1 MKAAIAW
8 FARNSV
14 AANLL
19 MLVIVVG
26 GLLSLPRVKME
37 IFPTVEA
44 DLVIVTVPYRGA
56 SPAEVENGV
65 CIRVEERIQ
74 GIEGIERLNCTASE
88 GAGVVMA
95 EVHSWADTDAVLD
108 DIKTEVDAI
117 DTFPAETEKPT
128 IKRATMRARV
138 INVAVYGDVDERT
151 LREYGQKVRDDIAE
165 LPGITVAKLRNA
177 RDYEISIE
185 VSESNLERHA
195 LTFDDVV
202 QAVRRSSL
210 DLPAG
215 AIKTRGGEISLRTK
229 GQAYSGQDFENIVLV
244 ANPDGSRILVG
255 DVAEVIDGFEEA
267 DRWANFDG
275 KPSVM
280 VQVYRVGDQGAL
292 DVAAQVKK
300 YVGEAQA
307 SMPPGLSL
315 TTWQDESIYLRAR
328 LNTLIA
334 NGRLGF
340 FLILGVLAMF
350 LRFRLAFWVGLGIPI
365 AMLGTF
371 IVLPWFDVSINLLSL
386 FAFLVVLGILVDDAI
401 VVGENVHTHQER
413 GEDPLESAIE
423 GAQEVAVP
431 VTFGVLTTIAAFS
444 PLLMI
449 PGDMGKMTKQIP
461 IVVITAL
468 VFSFIESKLI
478 LPAHLAHARARG
490 NKKGAFSSATWK
502 KVQAAVIGGLDRFT
516 RGPYARVL
524 SHAVEWRYSTAAAGV
539 AIILLTVGLVGGGWV
554 RFNFMPAIEGDN
566 VVAFLT
572 LPQGTPAEVTAK
584 AISQLEASAEEV
596 RAELDATHVSQE
608 GSVYHHILSSIGE
621 QPYRNQQERDSSGA
635 LGVKPNEPHAGEVNI
650 ELAPSEMR
658 GATSLEVAN
667 LWRERTG
674 PIPDTVEL
682 GFTSSMFDAGEALH
696 VELRGEDGD
705 ELRDAAAAL
714 KRRLA
719 QYPGVFDIT
728 DSYRG
733 GKQEVALS
741 IRDSAE
747 ALGLSLQ
754 DLARQVRQAF
764 YGDEAQRIQRGRD
777 DVRVMVRYPEAS
789 RRSLGDVEQMR
800 VRMADGT
807 AVPFS
812 SVGDYEIDRSYA
824 TIYRADRRRIV
835 SVTADVDENVASPN
849 DIVADLKANVLP
861 VLLADTPS
869 VSYTLQGEQAEQAEF
884 STFMLRGFAIA
895 MLVIF
900 ALLAIPLASY
910 VQPLIIMTAIPFGMV
925 GAILGHLVMGWDLS
939 MFSVIGMV
947 AVSGVVVNDSLVL
960 VDYVNRTRHAG
971 ATAIDAVQAAGVARL
986 RPILLTSLTT
996 FAGLSPLLAERSVQA
1011 QFLIPMAISL
1021 AFGVLFSTAVTLV
1034 LVPTAYLIVDDA
1046 TRFMAKLRQGGSD
1059 PTPADEPST
1068 AH

>member
-26 GLLSLPRVKME
+26 GLLSLQQVKME
-37 IFPTVEA
+37 IFPSVEA
-44 DLVIVTVPYRGA
+44 DLVIVSVPYRGA
-56 SPAEVENGV
+56 SPAEVERGV
-65 CIRVEERIQ
+65 CVRVEERIQ
-74 GIEGIERLNCTASE
+74 GIEGIERLDCTASE

-95 EVHSWADTDAVLD
+95 EVHAWANTDAVLD

-151 LREYGQKVRDDIAE
+151 LREYGQMVRDDIAE

-185 VSESNLERHA
+185 VSESDLQRHA
-195 LTFDDVV
+195 MTFDDVV
-202 QAVRRSSL
+202 RAVRRSSL

-215 AIKTRGGEISLRTK
+215 SIKTGGGEISLRTNA
-229 GQAYSGQDFENIVLV
+229 QAYSGQDFEDIVLV
-244 ANPDGSRILVG
+244 ANPDGSRIHLG
-255 DVAEVIDGFEEA
+255 DVAKVIDGFEEA
-267 DRWANFDG
+267 DRWAKFDG

-292 DVAAQVKK
+292 EVAEQVKK
-300 YVGEAQA
+300 YVGESQA
-307 SMPPGLSL
+307 SVPPGLSL
-315 TTWQDESIYLRAR
+315 TTWQDESVYLRAR
-328 LNTLIA
+328 LNTLIS
-334 NGRLGF
+334 NGRVGF

-350 LRFRLAFWVGLGIPI
+350 LRFRLAFWVGLGVPI
-365 AMLGTF
+365 AILGTF
-371 IVLPWFDVSINLLSL
+371 IALPWFDVSINLLSL

-401 VVGENVHTHQER
+401 VVGENIHTHQER
-413 GEDPLESAIE
+413 GEDPLESAIT

-449 PGDMGKMTKQIP
+449 PGDMGKMTRQIP
-461 IVVITAL
+461 TVVITAL

-490 NKKGAFSSATWK
+490 NKKSAFSFMWWKRLQSA
-502 KVQAAVIGGLDRFT
+502 VVGALDRFT
-516 RGPYARVL
+516 RGPYARFL
-524 SHAVEWRYSTAAAGV
+524 AFAVEWRYSTAATGAAMV
-539 AIILLTVGLVGGGWV
+539 LLTVGLIGGGWV
-554 RFNFMPAIEGDN
+554 RFDFMPAIEGDN
-566 VVAFLT
+566 VVAYLS
-572 LPQGTPAEVTAK
+572 LPQGTPAEVTAE
-584 AISQLEASAEEV
+584 AIKKLEASAAEV
-596 RAELDATHVSQE
+596 RAELDAANRSPD
-608 GSVYHHILSSIGE
+608 GSVYQHILSSIGE
-621 QPYRNQQERDSSGA
+621 QPYRNQQERESSGA
-635 LGVKPNEPHAGEVNI
+635 LGVKPNEPHTGEVNI
-650 ELAPSEMR
+650 ELTPSEIR
-658 GATSLEVAN
+658 GVTSLEVAN
-667 LWRERTG
+667 LWRAKTP
-674 PIPDTVEL
+674 PIPDAVEL
-682 GFTSSMFDAGEALH
+682 GFSSAMFDAGAALH
-696 VELRGEDGD
+696 IELRGENGDG
-705 ELRDAAAAL
+705 LRSAAAAL
-714 KRRLA
+714 KRHLN
-719 QYPGVFDIT
+719 QYPGVYDVT

-733 GKQEVALS
+733 GKQEVAIS
-741 IRDSAE
+741 IRESAE

-754 DLARQVRQAF
+754 DVARQVRQAF
-764 YGDEAQRIQRGRD
+764 YGDEAQRVQRGRD
-777 DVRVMVRYPEAS
+777 DVRVMVRYPQSS
-789 RRSLGDVEQMR
+789 RKSLGDVEQMR
-800 VRMADGT
+800 VRLADGT

-812 SVGDYEIDRSYA
+812 AVGKYDIDRGYS

-835 SVTADVDENVASPN
+835 AVTADVDENVATPN
-849 DIVADLKANVLP
+849 EIVADLSKNVLP
-861 VLLADTPS
+861 VLLADFDGVT
-869 VSYTLQGEQAEQAEF
+869 YTLQGEQAEQAEF
-884 STFMLRGFAIA
+884 GTFMLRGFAIA

-925 GAILGHLVMGWDLS
+925 GAIFGHLLMGWNLS

-960 VDYVNRTRHAG
+960 VDYVNRARKRGRSVIH
-971 ATAIDAVQAAGVARL
+971 AVQEAGMSRL

-996 FAGLSPLLAERSVQA
+996 FAGLSPLLSEQSTQA

-1021 AFGVLFSTAVTLV
+1021 AFGVLFSTGVTLV
-1034 LVPTAYLIVDDA
+1034 LVPTAYMIVDDA
-1046 TRFMAKLRQGGSD
+1046 TRFLEGLRQSPPESSPEEGRSLQV
-1059 PTPADEPST
+1059 
-1068 AH
+1068 

>member
-1 MKAAIAW
+1 MKATIAW
-8 FARNSV
+8 FVRNSV

-26 GLLSLPRVKME
+26 GLLALPRLKME
-37 IFPTVEA
+37 IFPAVEA
-44 DLVIVTVPYRGA
+44 DLVVVTVPYRGA
-56 SPAEVENGV
+56 SPDEVEKGV

-74 GIEGIERLNCTASE
+74 GLEGIERLDCTASE
-88 GAGVVMA
+88 GVGIVMA
-95 EVHSWADTDAVLD
+95 EVHSWANTDGVLD

-117 DTFPAETEKPT
+117 DTFPDETENPV

-138 INVAVYGDVDERT
+138 INVAVYGDVGERT

-165 LPGITVAKLRNA
+165 LPGVTVAKLRNA
-177 RDYEISIE
+177 RNYEMSIE
-185 VSESNLERHA
+185 VSESNLGRYA

-202 QAVRRSSL
+202 KAVRRSSL

-215 AIKTRGGEISLRTK
+215 SIKTGSGEISLRTK
-229 GQAYSGQDFENIVLV
+229 GQAYSNHDFENIVLV
-244 ANPDGSRILVG
+244 ANTDGSRVLLG
-255 DVAEVIDGFEEA
+255 DVAEVIDGFEDA
-267 DRWANFDG
+267 DRWAMFDG

-280 VQVYRVGDQGAL
+280 IQVYRVGDQGAL
-292 DVAAQVKK
+292 DVAAQVKN
-300 YVGEAQA
+300 YVGQAQA

-350 LRFRLAFWVGLGIPI
+350 LRFRLAFWVGLGVPI

-401 VVGENVHTHQER
+401 VVGENIHTHQES
-413 GEDPLESAIE
+413 GEDPVESAIT

-449 PGDMGKMTKQIP
+449 PGDMGKMTRQIP
-461 IVVITAL
+461 TVVITAL

-490 NKKGAFSSATWK
+490 NKDSAWSWDGWK
-502 KVQAAVIGGLDRFT
+502 RFQAGVVAGLDRFT
-516 RGPYARVL
+516 KGPYARFL
-524 SHAVEWRYSTAAAGV
+524 ERAVEWRYSTAAAGL
-539 AIILLTVGLVGGGWV
+539 ALILLTAGLLGGGWV
-554 RFNFMPAIEGDN
+554 RFHFMPAIEGDN
-566 VVAFLT
+566 VVAFVT
-572 LPQGTPAEVTAK
+572 LPQGTPAEVTAQ
-584 AISQLEASAEEV
+584 AIEKLEASAEAV
-596 RAELDATHVSQE
+596 RAELDAADIVKH
-608 GSVYHHILSSIGE
+608 GSLFHHILSSVGE
-621 QPYRNQQERDSSGA
+621 QPYRKRQERESSGSLA
-635 LGVKPNEPHAGEVNI
+635 GGANEPHTGEVNI
-650 ELAPSEMR
+650 ELAPSETR
-658 GATSLEVAN
+658 GATSLEIAN
-667 LWRERTG
+667 LWREKTG
-674 PIPDTVEL
+674 AIPDTVEL
-682 GFTSSMFDAGEALH
+682 GFTSSVFDAGKALH
-696 VELRGEDGD
+696 VELRGQDGD
-705 ELRDAAAAL
+705 GLRDAAAAL

-719 QYPGVFDIT
+719 QYPGVFDVT
-728 DSYRG
+728 DSFRG
-733 GKQEVALS
+733 GKQELALS

-777 DVRVMVRYPEAS
+777 DVRVMVRYPQSS

-800 VRMADGT
+800 VRMNDGT

-812 SVGDYEIDRSYA
+812 SVGDYELDRGYA

-835 SVTADVDENVASPN
+835 SVTADVNANVTSPN
-849 DIVADLKANVLP
+849 DIVADLEKNVLP
-861 VLLADTPS
+861 ALLADFEGVT
-869 VSYTLQGEQAEQAEF
+869 YTMQGEQAEQAEF
-884 STFMLRGFAIA
+884 GTFMLRGFGIA
-895 MLVIF
+895 MLAIF
-900 ALLAIPLASY
+900 ALLAIPLSSY

-925 GAILGHLVMGWDLS
+925 GAIFGHLLMNWDLS

-960 VDYVNRTRHAG
+960 VDFVNRQREKG
-971 ATAIDAVQAAGVARL
+971 ISPLQAVQNAGVSRL

-996 FAGLSPLLAERSVQA
+996 FAGLSPLLAEQSVQA

-1021 AFGVLFSTAVTLV
+1021 AFGILFSTAVTLV
-1034 LVPTAYLIVDDA
+1034 LVPTAYMIVDDA
-1046 TRFMAKLRQGGSD
+1046 TTFLANLRRPHED
-1059 PTPADEPST
+1059 PSATDEPS
-1068 AH
+1068 AAR

>member
-1 MKAAIAW
+1 MKSAIAW
-8 FARNSV
+8 FTRNSV

-26 GLLSLPRVKME
+26 GLLALPRVKME
-37 IFPTVEA
+37 IFPAVEA
-44 DLVIVTVPYRGA
+44 DLVIVSVPYRGA
-56 SPAEVENGV
+56 SPAEVEKGV
-65 CIRVEERIQ
+65 CIRIEERIQ
-74 GIEGIERLNCTASE
+74 GIEGIERLDCNASE

-95 EVHSWADTDAVLD
+95 EVHSWADTDGVLD
-108 DIKTEVDAI
+108 DIKTEVNAI
-117 DTFPAETEKPT
+117 DTFPAETENPI

-138 INVAVYGDVDERT
+138 INVAVFGDVGERT

-185 VSESNLERHA
+185 VSESDLGRHA

-202 QAVRRSSL
+202 RAVRRSSL

-215 AIKTRGGEISLRTK
+215 SIKTGGGEISLRTN
-229 GQAYSGQDFENIVLV
+229 GQAYSGQDFENIVLL
-244 ANPDGSRILVG
+244 ANPDGSRILLG
-255 DVAEVIDGFEEA
+255 DVATVIDGFEDA
-267 DRWANFDG
+267 DRWAFFDG
-275 KPSVM
+275 KPAVM
-280 VQVYRVGDQGAL
+280 IQVYRVGDQGAL

-300 YVGEAQA
+300 YIGEAQA
-307 SMPPGLSL
+307 TLPPGLSL
-315 TTWQDESIYLRAR
+315 TPWQDESIYLRAR

-350 LRFRLAFWVGLGIPI
+350 LRFRLAFWVGLGVPI

-371 IVLPWFDVSINLLSL
+371 IALPWLDVSINLLSL

-401 VVGENVHTHQER
+401 VVGENIHTHQEL
-413 GEDPLESAIE
+413 GEDPLESAIT

-431 VTFGVLTTIAAFS
+431 VTFGVLTTIVAFS
-444 PLLMI
+444 PLLFI
-449 PGDMGKMTKQIP
+449 PGDMGKMTRQIP
-461 IVVITAL
+461 LVVITAL

-490 NKKGAFSSATWK
+490 NKSTFAVGGWKRFQARVVGA
-502 KVQAAVIGGLDRFT
+502 LDRFT
-516 RGPYARVL
+516 QGPYARVL
-524 SHAVEWRYSTAAAGV
+524 ARTVEWRYATAATGI
-539 AIILLTVGLVGGGWV
+539 AIILLTVGLLGGGWV

-572 LPQGTPAEVTAK
+572 LPQGTPAEDTAE
-584 AISQLEASAEEV
+584 AIQKLEASAEAV
-596 RAELDATHVSQE
+596 RAELDATGTSRE
-608 GSVYHHILSSIGE
+608 GSVYHHTLSSIGE
-621 QPYRNQQERDSSGA
+621 QPYRMRQERESTGSLAGRA
-635 LGVKPNEPHAGEVNI
+635 NEPHTGEVNI
-650 ELAPSEMR
+650 ELAPSEAR
-658 GATSLEVAN
+658 GITSLEVAN
-667 LWRERTG
+667 LWREKTE

-682 GFTSSMFDAGEALH
+682 GFTSSLFDAGAALH
-696 VELRGEDGD
+696 VELRGENGD
-705 ELRDAAAAL
+705 ALRDAAAAL

-728 DSYRG
+728 DSFRG

-747 ALGLSLQ
+747 ALGLSRQ

-764 YGDEAQRIQRGRD
+764 YGDEVQRVQRGRD

-800 VRMADGT
+800 VRLSDGT

-812 SVGDYEIDRSYA
+812 SIGDYEIDRGYS

-835 SVTADVDENVASPN
+835 SVTADVDENVTTAN
-849 DIVADLKANVLP
+849 DIVADLRKNVLP
-861 VLLADTPS
+861 VLLADFEGVT
-869 VSYTLQGEQAEQAEF
+869 YTMQGEQAEQAEF
-884 STFMLRGFAIA
+884 GTFMMRGFGVA

-900 ALLAIPLASY
+900 ALLAIPLGSY

-925 GAILGHLVMGWDLS
+925 GAIFGHLLMNWDLS

-960 VDYVNRTRHAG
+960 VDYVNRQREKG
-971 ATAIDAVQAAGVARL
+971 VSVVQAVQDAGLSRL

-996 FAGLSPLLAERSVQA
+996 FAGLSPLLLEQSVQA

-1034 LVPTAYLIVDDA
+1034 LVPTAYMIVDDA
-1046 TRFMAKLRQGGSD
+1046 TSFLAGLR
-1059 PTPADEPST
+1059 TPHPEPETS
-1068 AH
+1068 H

>member
-37 IFPTVEA
+37 IFPAVEA
-44 DLVIVTVPYRGA
+44 DLVIVTVPYLGA
-56 SPAEVENGV
+56 SPSEVERGV

-74 GIEGIERLNCTASE
+74 GIEGIERLDCTASE

-95 EVHSWADTDAVLD
+95 EVHAWADTDAVLD

-117 DTFPAETEKPT
+117 DTFPAETENPT

-138 INVAVYGDVDERT
+138 INVAVYGDVGERT

-185 VSESNLERHA
+185 VSESNLGRHA

-215 AIKTRGGEISLRTK
+215 SIKTGGGEISLRTK
-229 GQAYSGQDFENIVLV
+229 GQAYSGRDFENIVLV
-244 ANPDGSRILVG
+244 ANPDGSRILLG
-255 DVAEVIDGFEEA
+255 DVAQVIDGFEDA

-307 SMPPGLSL
+307 SMPPGLAL

-350 LRFRLAFWVGLGIPI
+350 LRFRLAFWVGLGVPI

-371 IVLPWFDVSINLLSL
+371 IALPWFDVSINLLSL

-401 VVGENVHTHQER
+401 VVGENIHTHQER
-413 GEDPLESAIE
+413 GEDPLQSAIE

-449 PGDMGKMTKQIP
+449 PGDMGKMTRQIP
-461 IVVITAL
+461 TVVITAL

-490 NKKGAFSSATWK
+490 NKKDAVSWDAWK
-502 KVQAAVIGGLDRFT
+502 KVQNAVVGGLDRFT
-516 RGPYARVL
+516 RGPYARFL
-524 SHAVEWRYSTAAAGV
+524 AKSVEWRYSTAATGA
-539 AIILLTVGLVGGGWV
+539 ALILLTIGLVGGGWV

-584 AISQLEASAEEV
+584 AIRQLEASAEEV
-596 RAELDATHVSQE
+596 RTELDSADSANE
-608 GSVYHHILSSIGE
+608 GSSVYHHMLSSIGE
-621 QPYRNQQERDSSGA
+621 QPYRNQQERSSSGA
-635 LGVKPNEPHAGEVNI
+635 LGVKANKPHAGEVNI

-658 GATSLEVAN
+658 GSTSLEVAN
-667 LWRERTG
+667 LWREKTG

-696 VELRGEDGD
+696 IELRGQNGD
-705 ELRDAAAAL
+705 TLRDAAAAL

-719 QYPGVFDIT
+719 QYPGVYDIT

-747 ALGLSLQ
+747 ALGLSLH

-777 DVRVMVRYPEAS
+777 DVRVMVRYPESS
-789 RRSLGDVEQMR
+789 RKSLGDVEQMR
-800 VRMADGT
+800 VRLADGT
-807 AVPFS
+807 AIPFS
-812 SVGDYEIDRSYA
+812 SLGDYEIERGYA

-835 SVTADVDENVASPN
+835 SVTADVNENVASPN
-849 DIVADLKANVLP
+849 EIVADLEKNVLP
-861 VLLADTPS
+861 VLLADMEG
-869 VSYTLQGEQAEQAEF
+869 VSYSLQGEQAEQAEF
-884 STFMLRGFAIA
+884 GSFMLRGFGIA

-925 GAILGHLVMGWDLS
+925 GAIFGHLVMSWDLS

-960 VDYVNRTRHAG
+960 VDYVNRARKRGLSSTE
-971 ATAIDAVQAAGVARL
+971 AVQEAGIMRL

-996 FAGLSPLLAERSVQA
+996 FAGLSPLLAEQSVQA

-1021 AFGVLFSTAVTLV
+1021 AFGILFSTAVTLI
-1034 LVPTAYLIVDDA
+1034 LVPTAYMVVDDA
-1046 TRFMAKLRQGGSD
+1046 TAFLTNLRHPEPD
-1059 PTPADEPST
+1059 PSDEPST

>member
-26 GLLSLPRVKME
+26 GLLALPRLKME
-37 IFPTVEA
+37 IFPAVEA
-44 DLVIVTVPYRGA
+44 DLVLVTVPYRGA
-56 SPAEVENGV
+56 SPSEVEKGV

-74 GIEGIERLNCTASE
+74 GIEGIERLDCTASE
-88 GAGVVMA
+88 GMGLIMA
-95 EVHSWADTDAVLD
+95 EVHAWADTDGVLD

-117 DTFPAETEKPT
+117 DTFPAETDNPI

-138 INVAVYGDVDERT
+138 INVAVYGDVGERT

-165 LPGITVAKLRNA
+165 LPGITVAKLRNT
-177 RDYEISIE
+177 RNYEISIE
-185 VSESNLERHA
+185 VSESDLGRHA

-202 QAVRRSSL
+202 GAVQRSSL

-215 AIKTRGGEISLRTK
+215 SIKTSAGEISLRTK
-229 GQAYSGQDFENIVLV
+229 GQAYSARDFENIVLV
-244 ANPDGSRILVG
+244 ASSDGSRVLVG
-255 DVAEVIDGFEEA
+255 DVARVIDGFEDT
-267 DRWANFDG
+267 DRWAIFDG
-275 KPSVM
+275 QPSVM
-280 VQVYRVGDQGAL
+280 IQVYRVGDQGAL

-300 YVGEAQA
+300 YIGEAQA
-307 SMPPGLSL
+307 SLPPGLSV
-315 TTWQDESIYLRAR
+315 TTWQDESVYLRAR
-328 LNTLIA
+328 LNTLLA

-340 FLILGVLAMF
+340 FLIFGVLAMF
-350 LRFRLAFWVGLGIPI
+350 LRLRLAFWVGLGVPI

-371 IVLPWFDVSINLLSL
+371 IALPWFDVSINLLSL

-401 VVGENVHTHQER
+401 VVGENIHTHQEK
-413 GEDPLESAIE
+413 GEDPVESAIE

-449 PGDMGKMTKQIP
+449 PGDMGKMTRQIP

-468 VFSFIESKLI
+468 VFSFIESKMI

-490 NKKGAFSSATWK
+490 NKSGAWSSAKWK
-502 KVQAAVIGGLDRFT
+502 RFQAGVVNGLERFT
-516 RGPYARVL
+516 KGPYARFLQL
-524 SHAVEWRYSTAAAGV
+524 SVDWRYSTAAAG
-539 AIILLTVGLVGGGWV
+539 AALLLITAGLVGGGWV
-554 RFNFMPAIEGDN
+554 RFHFMPAIEGDN
-566 VVAFLT
+566 VVAFVT
-572 LPQGTPAEVTAK
+572 LPQGTPADVTAK
-584 AISQLEASAEEV
+584 AIKQLEASADAV
-596 RAELDATHVSQE
+596 RAELDGAEVVKE
-608 GSVYHHILSSIGE
+608 GSVFHHTLSSVGE
-621 QPYRNQQERDSSGA
+621 QPYRKRQERESSGSLA
-635 LGVKPNEPHAGEVNI
+635 GGANEPHTGEVNI
-650 ELAPSEMR
+650 ELAPSETR

-667 LWRERTG
+667 LWREKTG
-674 PIPDTVEL
+674 AIPDAVEL
-682 GFTSSMFDAGEALH
+682 GFTSAMFDAGEALH
-696 VELRGEDGD
+696 VELRGQDGD
-705 ELRDAAAAL
+705 GLRDAAAAVR
-714 KRRLA
+714 RRLE
-719 QYPGVFDIT
+719 QYPGVYDVT
-728 DSYRG
+728 DSFRG

-777 DVRVMVRYPEAS
+777 DVRVMVRYPRES

-800 VRMADGT
+800 VRMSDGT

-812 SVGDYEIDRSYA
+812 SVGDYELDRGYS

-835 SVTADVDENVASPN
+835 SVTADVNPNVASPN
-849 DIVADLKANVLP
+849 DIAADLSKNVLP
-861 VLLADTPS
+861 ALLADFEGIT
-869 VSYTLQGEQAEQAEF
+869 YAMQGEQAEQAEF
-884 STFMLRGFAIA
+884 GTFMLRGFGIA

-900 ALLAIPLASY
+900 ALLAIPLGSY

-925 GAILGHLVMGWDLS
+925 GAIFGHLIMNWDLS

-960 VDYVNRTRHAG
+960 VDYVNRMRAKGLTPVE
-971 ATAIDAVQAAGVARL
+971 AVQQAGMSRL
-986 RPILLTSLTT
+986 RPIILTSLTT
-996 FAGLSPLLAERSVQA
+996 FAGLSPLLAEQSVQA

-1021 AFGVLFSTAVTLV
+1021 AFGVLFATVVTLV
-1034 LVPTAYLIVDDA
+1034 LVPTAYMIVEDA
-1046 TRFMAKLRQGGSD
+1046 NQFLAGLRGAKEDSAGGED
-1059 PTPADEPST
+1059 PTPA
-1068 AH
+1068 H